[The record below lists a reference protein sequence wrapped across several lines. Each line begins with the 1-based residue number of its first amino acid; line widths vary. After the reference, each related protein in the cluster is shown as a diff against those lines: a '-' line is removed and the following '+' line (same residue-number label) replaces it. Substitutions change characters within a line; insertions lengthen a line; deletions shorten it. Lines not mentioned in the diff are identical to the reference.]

1 MTDVALYVTETMADW
16 EYGFAMAGLE
26 WAREA
31 GADVRVRTVAET
43 PDPVRSKGRIST
55 VPDVTLAEVG
65 VPDVLIL
72 PGADTW
78 EAGHDGALALART
91 VRAEGGTVAAICGAT
106 LGLARDGQ
114 LDGVD
119 HTSNARDFLS
129 GVPGY
134 GGAERYRDERAVSD
148 GGVITA
154 SAVFPVDFAR
164 AIFEAVGAFPPHILD
179 AWYGLYTTGE
189 RRYFDALNGA

>member
-1 MTDVALYVTETMADW
+1 MTDVVLYVTDTMADW
-16 EYGFAMAGLE
+16 EYGFVMAGLE

-31 GADVRVRTVAET
+31 GADVAVRTVAESAE
-43 PDPVRSKGRIST
+43 PVRSKGCIA
-55 VPDVTLAEVG
+55 VLPDGTLGEAG

-78 EAGHDGALALART
+78 ESGHDGALALARE
-91 VRAEGGTVAAICGAT
+91 VRAAGGTVAAICGAT

-114 LDGVD
+114 LDDVD
-119 HTSNARDFLS
+119 HTSNALDFLA

-134 GGAERYRDERAVSD
+134 GGAERYRDERTVSD

-164 AIFEAVGAFPPHILD
+164 AVFEALGAFPPHILD